1 MWRLNSCG
9 HDHVVLVIL
18 HHLWFNNGDIKTIEM
33 LFKTMTILLK
43 VLYISGNIAECTAI
57 HLCMLGL
64 SLILSK
70 RSFYC

>member
-43 VLYISGNIAECTAI
+43 VLYISGNIAE
-57 HLCMLGL
+57 
-64 SLILSK
+64 
-70 RSFYC
+70 

>member
-18 HHLWFNNGDIKTIEM
+18 HHLWFNNGDIRTIEM

-43 VLYISGNIAECTAI
+43 VLYISDNIAEWTVIQQYICA
-57 HLCMLGL
+57 C
-64 SLILSK
+64 
-70 RSFYC
+70 